1 MQRRTIIGSLIAAA
15 IALAPLPG
23 AAQQD
28 YPSRAVTII
37 VPFSPG
43 GPGDLTARFLATGL
57 QNALGQPFVV
67 ENKPGA
73 NGVLAAVAAAK
84 APADGYTLMQISSSH
99 TANESLVPNRGYDL
113 MKDFEA
119 VASLNYTE
127 MVLMVRNDLPV
138 KTVAEL
144 IAYAKANPG
153 KLNYASSGNGSAYHL
168 AGELLKSQAGG
179 LQITHIP
186 YKSAS
191 TARGDLVGGHVDFMF
206 DALPAGMELV
216 KAGKVRA
223 IATTAKTRSAVLPD
237 VPTVAETIAGFE
249 STIFIGLMAPR
260 GTPVAIVDKLH
271 DAINKVLATPESR
284 EFWAKQGAQ
293 PMLTSRADYIK
304 FLNNDIAQ
312 LAQVVKASG
321 AKVD

>member
-1 MQRRTIIGSLIAAA
+1 
-15 IALAPLPG
+15 
-23 AAQQD
+23 
-28 YPSRAVTII
+28 
-37 VPFSPG
+37 
-43 GPGDLTARFLATGL
+43 
-57 QNALGQPFVV
+57 
-67 ENKPGA
+67 
-73 NGVLAAVAAAK
+73 
-84 APADGYTLMQISSSH
+84 
-99 TANESLVPNRGYDL
+99 LVPNRGYDL

-191 TARGDLVGGHVDFMF
+191 TARGDLVGGHVDLMF

-293 PMLTSRADYIK
+293 PMLTSRADYIR